1 MNQSI
6 NMKETKQKRI
16 AVIGAGRWGKN
27 HIKTLHELGFLAGI
41 VEADPDTR
49 DVFQEKYPEA
59 KTFATVREAIE
70 EDFDGF
76 TVATPAETHFK
87 IAEFIIT
94 HKKHVLVEKPLTL
107 KASEA
112 KRLKELA
119 EENGV
124 NLMVG
129 HLLLFHPAI
138 RKIKELIKKGKIGK
152 LEYIYSN
159 RLNLGTVRTEENIL
173 WSFAPHDISVFQYF
187 IGSLPTEIV
196 SRGGVFL
203 QPHNHDSSMTIL
215 TYPDNIVGHI
225 FVSWLHPFKEH
236 RMVVIGSKGMFSYED
251 SSDDKNILF
260 YEKGIDWIQGEPI
273 KRDGPTEVIPYEKKM
288 PLTEE
293 LKYFA
298 AHTNGDPVKT
308 ADAQNGVEVLEILEK
323 ATESLL
329 TGTEPKLKDFSS
341 SALPDHK
348 MSFRR
353 KPESRETD
361 SCFVHSTSEIDK
373 NVTIGEKTKIWHFSH
388 ILSGSR
394 IGENCNIGQNVV
406 IGPDVSIGNNCKVQ
420 NNVSIY
426 KGVTLEDGVFCGP
439 SMVFTNVYNPRA
451 EIRKMDEARPTLVK
465 KGATIGANATIVCG
479 TTLGKYSFIG
489 AGAVITKDVPDHA
502 LVAGNP
508 GKQIGWVCECGERLA
523 DNLECPSCNKSYQKD
538 ENGLTS

>member
-1 MNQSI
+1 MNKKI
-6 NMKETKQKRI
+6 C
-16 AVIGAGRWGKN
+16 VVGAGRWGKN
-27 HIKTLHELGFLAGI
+27 HIKTLHSLDCLAGI
-41 VEADPDTR
+41 VEANA
-49 DVFQEKYPEA
+49 DVRAEFKEKYPDI
-59 KTFATVREAIE
+59 KTFATVRDAVK

-112 KRLKELA
+112 MRLKELA
-119 EENGV
+119 EENNV

-138 RKIKELIKKGKIGK
+138 RKIKELIEKGKIGK

-173 WSFAPHDISVFQYF
+173 WSFAPHDISIFQYF
-187 IGSLPTEIV
+187 IGSLPVEVI
-196 SRGGVFL
+196 SRGGAFL
-203 QPHNHDSSMTIL
+203 QPHIHDSSMTVL
-215 TYPDNIVGHI
+215 TYPGNIVGHI
-225 FVSWLHPFKEH
+225 YVSWLHPFKEH

-308 ADAQNGVEVLEILEK
+308 ADARNGAEVLEILEK
-323 ATESLL
+323 ASESLL
-329 TGTEPKLKDFSS
+329 TGKGQRSDIKGQ
-341 SALPDHK
+341 
-348 MSFRR
+348 
-353 KPESRETD
+353 ESG
-361 SCFVHSTSEIDK
+361 FFAHHLSEIDK
-373 NVTIGEKTKIWHFSH
+373 GCTIGSGTKIWHFSH

-406 IGPDVSIGNNCKVQ
+406 ICPDVTIGKQCKIQ
-420 NNVSIY
+420 NNVSVY
-426 KGVTLEDGVFCGP
+426 KGVTIEDGVFCGP
-439 SMVFTNVYNPRA
+439 SMVFTNIYNPRA
-451 EIRKMDEARPTLVK
+451 EIRKMDQVRPTLVK
-465 KGATIGANATIVCG
+465 RGTTIGANATIVCG
-479 TTLGKYSFIG
+479 ITLGRYSFIG
-489 AGAVITKDVPDHA
+489 AGSVVTKDVPDHA
-502 LVAGNP
+502 LVMGNP
-508 GKQIGWVCECGERLA
+508 GKQIGWVCECGERLIRKSEVGSQGSEMGCRGSEVGERRSESGGHRT
-523 DNLECPSCNKSYQKD
+523 DFETLECSVCGKSY
-538 ENGLTS
+538 

>member
-1 MNQSI
+1 MNKKI
-6 NMKETKQKRI
+6 C
-16 AVIGAGRWGKN
+16 VVGAGRWGKN
-27 HIKTLHELGFLAGI
+27 HIKTLQELGCVAGI

-49 DVFQEKYPEA
+49 NGFQDKYPEV
-59 KTFATVREAIE
+59 KTFATIRGAIK

-76 TVATPAETHFK
+76 TVATPAETHFE

-112 KRLKELA
+112 RRLKELA
-119 EENGV
+119 EENNV

-138 RKIKELIKKGKIGK
+138 RKIKELIENGKIGR

-187 IGSLPTEIV
+187 IGSLPVEVV

-251 SSDDKNILF
+251 SSEDKNILF

-308 ADAQNGVEVLEILEK
+308 ANAQNGVEVLEILER

-329 TGTEPKLKDFSS
+329 TGTNPVIPNPNIFIHPM
-341 SALPDHK
+341 A
-348 MSFRR
+348 
-353 KPESRETD
+353 
-361 SCFVHSTSEIDK
+361 VIDD
-373 NVTIGEKTKIWHFSH
+373 NVKIGEKTKIWHFSH
-388 ILSGSR
+388 ILPGSK

-406 IGPDVSIGNNCKVQ
+406 IGPDVTIGNNCKVQ
-420 NNVSIY
+420 NNISIY
-426 KGVTLEDGVFCGP
+426 KGVTLEAGVFCGP

-451 EIRKMDEARPTLVK
+451 EIRKMDQVRPTLVK
-465 KGATIGANATIVCG
+465 KGTTIGANATIVCG
-479 TTLGKYSFIG
+479 VTLGRYSFIG
-489 AGAVITKDVPDHA
+489 AGAVIIKDVPDNA

-508 GKQIGWVCECGERLA
+508 GKQIGWVCECGERLDGDMKCA
-523 DNLECPSCNKSYQKD
+523 VCGKSYRESDSGIK
-538 ENGLTS
+538 EKFLTEPAEAHS